1 MTLYFGSC
9 RYLKLFNEE
18 YEFPARLYST
28 KEFINLF
35 DHYNDIPGYLKG
47 FPGKIHTVIFG
58 EIDNRRICKLC
69 NEHLLNMNNRKP
81 IIHTVIIE
89 VSSLKYVMFND
100 KTPCNAWR
108 YRKLKPKLNIE
119 DTHAYKLHK
128 LSFSELRDD
137 IVKIKN
143 LIHERFGN
151 QKIKLVIIPHVNLYS
166 TRTKQYIPERE
177 ELCDNLLKICNELN
191 IIYASMKDCV
201 PSNVTLE
208 QVLTDGLHFEDE
220 KYKNMLKSHVRQKLS
235 NNIH

>member
-9 RYLKLFNEE
+9 RYHKLFGEE
-18 YEFPARLYST
+18 YTFPPRVHST
-28 KEFINLF
+28 KEIINLF
-35 DHYNDIPGYLKG
+35 DHYNDIPGYLRG
-47 FPGKIHTVIFG
+47 FPNEMHSIIFG
-58 EIDNRRICKLC
+58 DINHPSVSKLWK
-69 NEHLLNMNNRKP
+69 HYLRNMNARKK

-89 VSSLKYVMFND
+89 ISSLKYMMFND
-100 KTPCNAWR
+100 KTVCNTFF
-108 YRKLKPKLNIE
+108 YEQLKHTLNIE

-128 LSFSELRDD
+128 QSFSELHDD
-137 IVKIKN
+137 IVKIKKM
-143 LIHERFGN
+143 IHERFGN

-208 QVLTDGLHFEDE
+208 QVLPDGFHFKDQ
-220 KYKNMLKSHVRQKLS
+220 KYKNMLKSHVRKKLS